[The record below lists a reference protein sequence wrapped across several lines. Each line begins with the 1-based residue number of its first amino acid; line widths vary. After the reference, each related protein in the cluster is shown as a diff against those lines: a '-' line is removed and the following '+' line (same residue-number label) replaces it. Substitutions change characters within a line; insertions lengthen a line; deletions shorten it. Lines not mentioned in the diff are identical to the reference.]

1 MLKFRNL
8 KTKDFSPFYLNET
21 DEYLDIYLRSY
32 FFDYNAI
39 LSYIVLNEE
48 NKYVKIIKND
58 FNIENDLQIII
69 MILFNSS
76 INSIG
81 SEIYSALE
89 FKNDKFNNIYKEVFM
104 TFDKE
109 DLFDSITKILFEIV
123 KENIN
128 NKFNLSIYDFL
139 RKL

>member
-32 FFDYNAI
+32 FFDYNPI

-81 SEIYSALE
+81 SEIYSYLNL
-89 FKNDKFNNIYKEVFM
+89 KMINLIIYIK
-104 TFDKE
+104 KY
-109 DLFDSITKILFEIV
+109 L
-123 KENIN
+123 
-128 NKFNLSIYDFL
+128 
-139 RKL
+139 